1 MAAVLILLLLA
12 PLGHAQLQ
20 HHLYSKPISNATLA
34 QEMTACGA
42 FGPGAWTFKQAQ
54 PPDAQALWGTLFAQ
68 RQIWEHQHPYD
79 CRTRKLAVYSPER
92 LWHGIGSHLHS
103 IGISMGLAM
112 YHVQQHELHRANV
125 STAVLVRLPSDNQK
139 LPSPQS
145 EELGIPEV
153 FKAMLEQSPIPR
165 VWWYY
170 WWRCQS
176 SAFMVRPTS
185 LTLAKLQLAREQRFS
200 PADREALATQS
211 WVSVYVRRG
220 DKAKETPGM
229 VTDPAVFMSAATR
242 LMQAKEAGSPL
253 QRIFLA
259 TEDVDVHAYFVT
271 QATVPV
277 MVANVSRYKAN
288 VSYSPLEH
296 AARIGPHVE
305 FIDSLL
311 SLELTM
317 GGDAFV
323 YSMVSNWGRLVN
335 ELRSTVSCKAGRPF
349 FDPDQPAGVK
359 TLFWK

>member
-1 MAAVLILLLLA
+1 MRHGMV
-12 PLGHAQLQ
+12 
-20 HHLYSKPISNATLA
+20 
-34 QEMTACGA
+34 
-42 FGPGAWTFKQAQ
+42 
-54 PPDAQALWGTLFAQ
+54 
-68 RQIWEHQHPYD
+68 
-79 CRTRKLAVYSPER
+79 SPS
-92 LWHGIGSHLHS
+92 SHLHHGEHGVVALGQVQPGGARQWEVGPQHGARS
-103 IGISMGLAM
+103 LDECYFQPISSCTYQSVQKLLVDAPE
-112 YHVQQHELHRANV
+112 YHIQQHEQHRANG
-125 STAVLVRLPSDNQK
+125 STAVLVRLPSDNK
-139 LPSPQS
+139 KIPSPQD
-145 EELGIPEV
+145 EKLGIPDV
-153 FKAMLEQSPIPR
+153 FKPMLEQSPIPR

-185 LTLAKLQLAREQRFS
+185 LTLAKLQLAREHRFS